1 MTKARNTRRDLGC
14 RKILESGVRSI
25 EKREPCG
32 EAEEGRRD
40 AWEGWG
46 EALPELGYRSQ
57 DAGI

>member
-1 MTKARNTRRDLGC
+1 M
-14 RKILESGVRSI
+14 RSI

-32 EAEEGRRD
+32 EAEEGRRG